1 MYEYIKGT
9 LTEKNPTYVI
19 IETHDIG
26 YYINISLNTF
36 SRIQS
41 LSEAKLYTYLYIRED
56 IRMLFGF
63 ASKEERSIFELF
75 LGISGIGP
83 NTARL
88 VISSMTPNQI
98 VEAVTNEDDISFKN
112 VKGIGAKTA
121 KRIII
126 DLKDKVRQLE
136 GIESPSDTQLAVDN
150 VNSTEEEAREAL
162 MTLGFPRN
170 KVQQALNKVKKGDAA
185 KTVEDYIKQALKL
198 LS

>member
-88 VISSMTPNQI
+88 VISSMTPDQI
-98 VEAVTNEDDISFKN
+98 IEAVTNEDDIAFKN

-126 DLKDKVRQLE
+126 DLKDKVRQIE
-136 GIESPSDTQLAVDN
+136 GSEIGSELGTMTKSSSSA
-150 VNSTEEEAREAL
+150 EEEAREAL

-170 KVQQALNKVKKGDAA
+170 KVQQSLSKVKKWETA

>member
-19 IETHDIG
+19 IETRDIG

-36 SRIQS
+36 SRIQA

-88 VISSMTPNQI
+88 VISSMTPDQI
-98 VEAVTNEDDISFKN
+98 IDAVTNEDDIAFKN

-126 DLKDKVRQLE
+126 DLKDKVRQIE
-136 GIESPSDTQLAVDN
+136 GTEI
-150 VNSTEEEAREAL
+150 NSGPGVTIPGSSSAEDEAREAL

-170 KVQQALNKVKKGDAA
+170 KVHQALSKVKKAQTA